1 MDNAN
6 ISPELLQGLQ
16 NLPDKD
22 KLELSQFVAAETQ
35 KAQIQSTVHHLTDIC
50 FRKCITG
57 RISGSQLDS
66 SENSCMQNCVGRFM
80 DANMLVVRNLQRQQ
94 GSH

>member
-35 KAQIQSTVHHLTDIC
+35 KAQIQSSELSRDDMEI
-50 FRKCITG
+50 
-57 RISGSQLDS
+57 GSFPT
-66 SENSCMQNCVGRFM
+66 NSCI
-80 DANMLVVRNLQRQQ
+80 A
-94 GSH
+94 

>member
-35 KAQIQSTVHHLTDIC
+35 KAQIQSSELSPDDTEI
-50 FRKCITG
+50 G
-57 RISGSQLDS
+57 YYPRIS
-66 SENSCMQNCVGRFM
+66 RI
-80 DANMLVVRNLQRQQ
+80 A
-94 GSH
+94 